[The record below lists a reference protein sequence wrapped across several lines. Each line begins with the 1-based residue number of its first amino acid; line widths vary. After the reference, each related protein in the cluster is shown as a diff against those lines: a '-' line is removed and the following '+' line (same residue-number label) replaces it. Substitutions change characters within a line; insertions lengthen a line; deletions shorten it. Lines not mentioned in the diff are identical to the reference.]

1 MKNNKKN
8 SRDFFCENCGSHVSA
23 NAKKCPNCGKEF
35 VAVRCP
41 KCYFSGKQE
50 LFTGGCP
57 VCGYSAPA
65 SGEAGET
72 VPGAYVPPVGAGV
85 GDGIASGEDRG
96 AKLSETARRWL
107 FRLFGLFLIGSVIL
121 ILVLYLRL

>member
-1 MKNNKKN
+1 MKNNKKT

-41 KCYFSGKQE
+41 KCSFSGKEE
-50 LFTGGCP
+50 LFADGCP

-65 SGEAGET
+65 FGEAGKTITGE
-72 VPGAYVPPVGAGV
+72 YVPPIVAGV
-85 GDGIASGEDRG
+85 GDGIAAGEDRG
-96 AKLSETARRWL
+96 AKLSEAARRWL
-107 FRLFGLFLIGSVIL
+107 FRLIGLFLIGAVIL